1 MAPQNE
7 PESYKYVPLSLNL
20 NAMAWTPEEQR
31 DWIIEYLAPTL
42 EKNNFGHIK
51 IFTMD
56 DTRLSLPDWPKTIFQ
71 DEKARDI
78 IFGIAIHFYF
88 DTLVSPSVLDE
99 VKQLFPEKSLIYTEA
114 CNGVLDGY

>member
-1 MAPQNE
+1 MTPQNE
-7 PESYKYVPLSLNL
+7 PENYKYVSPSVNL

-42 EKNNFGHIK
+42 ERNNFGHIK

-114 CNGVLDGY
+114 SNGVFDGC